1 MSQLLGLKT
10 CPPPV
15 PSLAAGQPGRSL
27 CGLCACRVP
36 RPRPACLPAS
46 EATLFRTAADAIRPS
61 RGQKLRPLPAP
72 RVSSVLCAR
81 SFGAFVGPGVPESRP
96 RPEESCSVQKLP
108 RRCGRRLWAGPSR
121 GRIPVSLWATGSC
134 SKPAALRARVRSG
147 SRVGGVAAQQTG
159 SFVLELRDA
168 QQRDSWSRVRSSR
181 AARSGKASARERLV
195 MLWGRVQD
203 KAPWSDDKEGPVPGD
218 GTQALS
224 CAAGGGWGCPSSA
237 EKPQQGLPQVSP
249 CSNLRRGTT
258 GAGQTVG
265 TRPHPS
271 DARGT

>member
-96 RPEESCSVQKLP
+96 TSRRKLLRPEAPEEVRPVPLGWALAWTDPRLSLGHRLVLEARGSAGPRSLGEP
-108 RRCGRRLWAGPSR
+108 RRR
-121 GRIPVSLWATGSC
+121 GRCAANRQLCPGAEGR
-134 SKPAALRARVRSG
+134 PAA
-147 SRVGGVAAQQTG
+147 
-159 SFVLELRDA
+159 
-168 QQRDSWSRVRSSR
+168 
-181 AARSGKASARERLV
+181 RL
-195 MLWGRVQD
+195 L
-203 KAPWSDDKEGPVPGD
+203 VPG
-218 GTQALS
+218 QEQ
-224 CAAGGGWGCPSSA
+224 P
-237 EKPQQGLPQVSP
+237 
-249 CSNLRRGTT
+249 RRPVGK
-258 GAGQTVG
+258 GQ
-265 TRPHPS
+265 RS
-271 DARGT
+271 